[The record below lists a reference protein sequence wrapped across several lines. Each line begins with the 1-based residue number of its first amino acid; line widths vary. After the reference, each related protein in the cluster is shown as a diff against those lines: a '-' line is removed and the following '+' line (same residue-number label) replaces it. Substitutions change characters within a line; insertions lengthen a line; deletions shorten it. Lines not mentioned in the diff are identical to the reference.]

1 LQNIKTGKRLTREIK
16 RDSHKS
22 MEEIRKKKFPRTLP
36 LINTSL
42 KKEKMEKAKKN
53 D

>member
-1 LQNIKTGKRLTREIK
+1 LQNIKTGKHLTREIK

-22 MEEIRKKKFPRTLP
+22 MEEIRSKKIPRALP
-36 LINTSL
+36 SINISL